1 MYYGVIMLY
10 FGIGC
15 TMMQIKRILQIIMFE
30 ISSVE
35 MMLKIMKL
43 ICIICA
49 KETRIEF
56 YVLFSYYTSLVS

>member
-1 MYYGVIMLY
+1 MYSVIMLY

-15 TMMQIKRILQIIMFE
+15 TIMQLKRILQIIMFK

-35 MMLKIMKL
+35 ITLKIMKL

-49 KETRIEF
+49 KRLGLSS
-56 YVLFSYYTSLVS
+56 YVLIS